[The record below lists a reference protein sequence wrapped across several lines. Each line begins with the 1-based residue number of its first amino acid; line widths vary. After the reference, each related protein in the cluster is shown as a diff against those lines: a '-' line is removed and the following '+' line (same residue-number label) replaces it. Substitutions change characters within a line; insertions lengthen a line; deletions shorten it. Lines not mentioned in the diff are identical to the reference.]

1 MIRLGLCCKFHEAPI
16 AFKTTTVT
24 ALSRLPRSQQLD
36 KLSQLALANAESLR
50 LALAYC
56 ADRQIGCFRV
66 NSQILPVKTHH
77 GVGYA
82 VDELPAAAEIV
93 AAFQA
98 CGRFARRND
107 LRLTFHPDQFILL
120 SALKPEI
127 TRLSIADL
135 EYQAEVAAWVN
146 ADVINLHAGGAYGNK
161 AAALARV
168 AAVIKTL
175 PTAVRSRLTL
185 ENDDRT
191 YTPADLLPVCRET
204 GVPFVYDVHHH
215 RCLPDGLSIEDVT
228 RQALATWDREPLF
241 HVSSPKD
248 GHDSKNPR
256 PHHDFIAPSDFPESW
271 LAITSTVG
279 TPPRGVRE
287 AMTGGRFGEPSLPAL
302 PVPFVPAPRAGGLDL
317 TVEVEAKAK
326 EIAVARLRHHLAL
339 RQVALWQ
346 GPTPKATTEGI
357 GKR

>member
-16 AFKTTTVT
+16 AFRTTTVT
-24 ALSRLPRSQQLD
+24 ALQRLPRAQRLE
-36 KLSQLALANAESLR
+36 KLSQLALANAEALR

-56 ADRQIGCFRV
+56 AEHRIGCFRV

-82 VDELPAAAEIV
+82 VEDLPEADAIV
-93 AAFQA
+93 AAFKA
-98 CGRFARRND
+98 CGRFARQHN

-135 EYQAEVAAWVN
+135 EYQAEVAAWIN
-146 ADVINLHAGGAYGNK
+146 ADVINIHAGGAYGNK
-161 AAALARV
+161 AEALARV

-175 PTAVRSRLTL
+175 PKAVRARLTL

-191 YTPADLLPVCRET
+191 YTPADLLPLCRET
-204 GVPFVYDVHHH
+204 GIPFVYDVHHH
-215 RCLPDGLSIEDVT
+215 RCLPDGLSVEEAT
-228 RQALATWDREPLF
+228 AQALATWDREPLF

-248 GHDSKNPR
+248 GHGGKNPR
-256 PHHDFIAPSDFPESW
+256 PHHDFIAPADFPEQW
-271 LAITSTVG
+271 LA
-279 TPPRGVRE
+279 
-287 AMTGGRFGEPSLPAL
+287 
-302 PVPFVPAPRAGGLDL
+302 LDL

-326 EIAVARLRHHLAL
+326 EVAVARLRQALAR
-339 RQVALWQ
+339 RQVPLW
-346 GPTPKATTEGI
+346 PCARP
-357 GKR
+357 